1 MDPVRCIARF
11 HPDQTF
17 SPWMDF
23 CNALDLF
30 ILFTNQEGEIQYV
43 NHPMAKHFGQNDSPI
58 GKPFKDFFTPVPSN
72 PPKNSWNLFYHNGTN
87 YFIKKIKT
95 LPNEKMNMYLII
107 PKTELFDI
115 LSNLDIYQAHR
126 EELQAILDCIHD
138 GIYITDGSG
147 TTMLVNKEAEKT
159 GGLSAEELVGRN
171 MADLVREGYCSESV
185 SLKVIEQGK
194 PVSIIQNLGDGN
206 QLIVSGTPYYK
217 DGEIKMV
224 ITTERDISE
233 ITKLRRELEQQ
244 YELTEKYQSELEY
257 FRSQSAV
264 VDEMVIES
272 QSMKNL
278 IDMALRI
285 AKLDATVLIQGE
297 SGTGKEIISKII
309 YKNSARSK
317 GPIIK
322 INCSAIPENLLES
335 ELFGYEK
342 GAFTSAHSEGKI
354 GLFELANHGT
364 LFLDEI
370 GELPLPLQAKL
381 LRAIQEKEIMRI
393 GGKKSIPIDVRIIAA
408 TNVNLQEA
416 VKEGKFR
423 ADLFYRLNVVPLT
436 IPPLR
441 NRKEDIPGLVKHFIA
456 KFNQK
461 YKTNKELDKDAW
473 PVLIEYDWP
482 GNVRELENLI
492 ERIIVT
498 QPGSFI
504 TKKQILNQLYH
515 GQSDRPLS
523 DLNQEKPS
531 ELSLREQVEQFEKN
545 LLLQMM
551 PHYKNT
557 RELAKALQVD
567 KSTINRKL
575 NKYRIRNIYAD

>member
-1 MDPVRCIARF
+1 
-11 HPDQTF
+11 
-17 SPWMDF
+17 
-23 CNALDLF
+23 
-30 ILFTNQEGEIQYV
+30 
-43 NHPMAKHFGQNDSPI
+43 
-58 GKPFKDFFTPVPSN
+58 
-72 PPKNSWNLFYHNGTN
+72 
-87 YFIKKIKT
+87 
-95 LPNEKMNMYLII
+95 
-107 PKTELFDI
+107 
-115 LSNLDIYQAHR
+115 
-126 EELQAILDCIHD
+126 
-138 GIYITDGSG
+138 
-147 TTMLVNKEAEKT
+147 
-159 GGLSAEELVGRN
+159 
-171 MADLVREGYCSESV
+171 
-185 SLKVIEQGK
+185 
-194 PVSIIQNLGDGN
+194 
-206 QLIVSGTPYYK
+206 
-217 DGEIKMV
+217 
-224 ITTERDISE
+224 
-233 ITKLRRELEQQ
+233 
-244 YELTEKYQSELEY
+244 
-257 FRSQSAV
+257 
-264 VDEMVIES
+264 
-272 QSMKNL
+272 
-278 IDMALRI
+278 MALRI

-342 GAFTSAHSEGKI
+342 GAFTGAHSEGKI